1 MQSRLVKPESKISR
15 APPRSS
21 PGASGSRG
29 LGAAEARRAGVHGGG
44 VGKRAACN
52 LGLQRFP
59 PFPPRLAPANNPQ
72 IKAGRSVRGSQGR
85 LPNPRVPAPILQGF
99 LASLIFMAS
108 A

>member
-1 MQSRLVKPESKISR
+1 MHLPDPLQEQVGAEGWGRQKLAGR
-15 APPRSS
+15 ACM
-21 PGASGSRG
+21 
-29 LGAAEARRAGVHGGG
+29 GGG

-85 LPNPRVPAPILQGF
+85 LPNPRVPALILQGF